1 MGKGEWWGSRVW
13 EGRTRRPRYS
23 HHSRVRVKGGGGDL
37 VRVVFLER
45 LFNGWQGFV
54 EVRLQGAERRE
65 PVAGGDLK
73 GVLGRGNL

>member
-1 MGKGEWWGSRVW
+1 MGHGEWWGSRVW
-13 EGRTRRPRYS
+13 EGRTMRSRYS

-37 VRVVFLER
+37 VRLVFLER
-45 LFNGWQGFV
+45 QFNGWQGFV